1 MIMEKKNLYKK
12 IFMVS
17 LPIVIQNILD
27 AAVNSADVLMM
38 NYVGQTELS
47 AVSLAS
53 QIGMVIFMF
62 LFGFGSGVV
71 ILAAQYWG
79 KKDLEAIHRI
89 QGIAL
94 RFILIVAAIGAALCM
109 FAPRLLMKIYTDDE
123 TLIALGSDYLRI
135 FSVAIIFW
143 SLCTV
148 YGSTLRSVERVTI
161 VTVVEV
167 LALLLNVGLNA
178 TFIFGLL
185 GVPKLGVVGVAL
197 ATSLSR
203 FIEFIICVII
213 SVCSKDVKLKFKYM
227 FVKSPSLTSDFMK
240 MAFPAILNDVA
251 WGTAFSMYSV
261 IFGHLGEDVVA
272 ANSITSTVRGLGT
285 TLCYGLGSA
294 TGIILGP
301 ILGAGRIEEGKKTAR
316 TLLNASWLSG
326 AIGSLIIVAIYPFAV
341 ATANLSE
348 TALYYLKFMLKVNV
362 VYIIG
367 TAVNTTLIAGVFRA
381 GGNTRWGLICD
392 VIDMWVYAVPLGF
405 IAAFALKLP
414 VPVVY
419 ILLCTDEF
427 VKWPWVFK
435 YYKSGKWAANITR
448 DFGRNEKGEISA

>member
-1 MIMEKKNLYKK
+1 MRDEKKNLYKK
-12 IFMVS
+12 IFVVS
-17 LPIVIQNILD
+17 LPIVIQNLLD

-53 QIGMVIFMF
+53 QISGIIFMF
-62 LFGFGSGVV
+62 LFGFSSG
-71 ILAAQYWG
+71 ITIMAAQYWG
-79 KKDLEAIHRI
+79 KKDIEAIHKI

-94 RFILIVAAIGAALCM
+94 RYVIIVAAIGASLCL
-109 FAPRLLMKIYTDDE
+109 FAPRLLMKIYTNE
-123 TLIALGSDYLRI
+123 EPLIELGSQYLRV
-135 FSVAIIFW
+135 FSIAVIFW

-161 VTVVEV
+161 VTIVEAT
-167 LALLLNVGLNA
+167 ALILNVCLNA
-178 TFIFGLL
+178 VFIFGLF
-185 GVPKLGVVGVAL
+185 GAPRLGVVGVAV
-197 ATSLSR
+197 ATAMSR
-203 FIEFIICVII
+203 VIEFIICLII
-213 SVCSKDVKLKFKYM
+213 SATSKDVKFKIRYV
-227 FVKSPSLTSDFMK
+227 FVKSPLLSKDFVK
-240 MAFPAILNDVA
+240 MALPAVLNDVA

-272 ANSITSTVRGLGT
+272 ANSITSTVRNLGT

-301 ILGAGRIEEGKKTAR
+301 ILGAGRIDEGKRTAR
-316 TLLNASWLSG
+316 TLVNASWIAG
-326 AIGSLIIVAIYPFAV
+326 IIGGIVVAAIYPFAV
-341 ATANLSE
+341 KTANLTP
-348 TALYYLKFMLKVNV
+348 TALEYMKFMLKVNV
-362 VYIIG
+362 FYITG
-367 TAVNTTLIAGVFRA
+367 TAINTTLIAGVFRA

-414 VPVVY
+414 VPIVY
-419 ILLCTDEF
+419 LLLCTDEF

-435 YYKSGKWAANITR
+435 YYRSGKWAVNITR
-448 DFGRNEKGEISA
+448 ENV

>member
-1 MIMEKKNLYKK
+1 MSEEKKSLYKK
-12 IFMVS
+12 IFIVS

-53 QIGMVIFMF
+53 QIAGIIFMF
-62 LFGFGSGVV
+62 LFGFSSGIT

-79 KKDLEAIHRI
+79 KKDIEAIHKI

-94 RFILIVAAIGAALCM
+94 RYIMVVAAVGAVLCL
-109 FAPRLLMKIYTDDE
+109 FAPRFLMKIYTNE
-123 TLIALGSDYLRI
+123 EPLIELGAQYLRI
-135 FSVAIIFW
+135 FSIAVIFW
-143 SLCTV
+143 SLCSV
-148 YGSTLRSVERVTI
+148 YGATLRSVERVTI
-161 VTVVEV
+161 VTIVEAS
-167 LALLLNVGLNA
+167 ALILNVCLNA
-178 TFIFGLL
+178 VFIFGLL
-185 GVPKLGVVGVAL
+185 GAPKLGVIGVAV
-197 ATSLSR
+197 ATAISR
-203 FIEFIICVII
+203 VIEFIICLII
-213 SVCSKDVKLKFKYM
+213 SATSNDVKFKFSYI
-227 FVKSPSLTSDFMK
+227 FVKSPVLSKDFVR
-240 MAFPAILNDVA
+240 MALPAVINDVA

-301 ILGAGRIEEGKKTAR
+301 ILGAGRIEEGKKTAS
-316 TLLNASWLSG
+316 TLVKASWISG
-326 AIGSLIIVAIYPFAV
+326 AIGGLVVAAIYPFAV
-341 ATANLSE
+341 ANANLTP
-348 TALYYLKFMLKVNV
+348 TALEYMKFMLKVNV
-362 VYIIG
+362 VYITG

-414 VPVVY
+414 VPIVY
-419 ILLCTDEF
+419 LLLCTDEF

-435 YYKSGKWAANITR
+435 YYRSGKWAANITR
-448 DFGRNEKGEISA
+448 DNV

>member
-1 MIMEKKNLYKK
+1 MNTDKKSLYRK
-12 IFMVS
+12 IFLVT
-17 LPIVIQNILD
+17 LPIVIQNLLD

-53 QIGMVIFMF
+53 QIPTIIFMF
-62 LFGFGSGVV
+62 LFGFSSGVT

-79 KKDLEAIHRI
+79 RKDLSAIHKI

-94 RFILIVAAIGAALCM
+94 RFILIIAFIGSVLCL
-109 FAPRLLMKIYTDDE
+109 FTPRMLMKIYTNDE
-123 TLIALGSDYLRI
+123 ALISLGSGYLRVFSAAI
-135 FSVAIIFW
+135 FFW
-143 SLCTV
+143 SICTV
-148 YGSTLRSVERVTI
+148 YGSTLRSIGRVAI
-161 VTVVEV
+161 VTVVE
-167 LALLLNVGLNA
+167 ATTLLLNVGLNA
-178 TFIFGLL
+178 TFIFGLF
-185 GVPKLGVVGVAL
+185 GAPKLGVIGVAL
-197 ATSLSR
+197 ATSISR
-203 FIEFIICVII
+203 ILEFIVCLII
-213 SVCSKDVKLKFKYM
+213 SACSKDVKLKFKYVFASGKVLTKD
-227 FVKSPSLTSDFMK
+227 FVT
-240 MAFPAILNDVA
+240 MAVPAIINDVA
-251 WGTAFSMYSV
+251 WGVAFSMYTV

-301 ILGAGRIEEGKKTAR
+301 ILGAGKIEEGKSTAR
-316 TLLNASWLSG
+316 TLLNATWISG
-326 AIGSLIIVAIYPFAV
+326 AVGGLIVLAIYPFAI
-341 ATANLSE
+341 THANLTE
-348 TALYYLKFMLKVNV
+348 TALKYMKFMLMVNV
-362 VYIIG
+362 FYITG

-405 IAAFALKLP
+405 LSAFIFKFP

-435 YYKSGKWAANITR
+435 YYKSGKWAVNITR
-448 DFGRNEKGEISA
+448 ENI